1 MKNYISCKLI
11 QAEPSIKDGVEGYSI
26 LYRDGYKSWCPKEQF
41 EKANLQIDKNEKL
54 ASGVSIGKDM
64 VKNFIKE
71 YEVIERDNKTTTVY
85 AKLVNGFIIVESSS
99 CVDPAN
105 YVREIGVQVCLER
118 IENKIWELL
127 GFMLQT
133 AFAGVKADD

>member
-54 ASGVSIGKDM
+54 ASGVIL
-64 VKNFIKE
+64 
-71 YEVIERDNKTTTVY
+71 NKRLKQMF
-85 AKLVNGFIIVESSS
+85 KLEDGRLWRKKQKS
-99 CVDPAN
+99 PLLKQPLN
-105 YVREIGVQVCLER
+105 Y
-118 IENKIWELL
+118 
-127 GFMLQT
+127 
-133 AFAGVKADD
+133 